1 MKKTILYVAISALF
15 ASTTQAQEAVI
26 DVAAIEQAAQ
36 QVAAW
41 GEQNGQMI
49 EQITTMGNQLAQLKQ
64 TYDSLNGNRSLGTIM
79 NNPALR
85 NYLPQDWQKVYDSVK
100 QGGYAGLT
108 GTAKTMYNQVYDS
121 CKHITIDDERLACEA
136 SAVKGAQDKGFAMD
150 AYDKA
155 QGRMDQIDQLMAKVN
170 DTQDPKAIAE
180 LQARIATE
188 QANIQN
194 EQTKLQMYAMV
205 ASAEDKMQQQN
216 KREMNARTWS
226 ATKGISA
233 QPITFNNP

>member
-1 MKKTILYVAISALF
+1 MKKTIICVAISALF

-26 DVAAIEQAAQ
+26 DVGAIAQLAEQAKTLGDQLSEAKN
-36 QVAAW
+36 QV
-41 GEQNGQMI
+41 M
-49 EQITTMGNQLAQLKQ
+49 QLKN
-64 TYDSLNGNRSLGTIM
+64 TYNSLTGSRNMGTIM

-108 GTAKTMYNQVYDS
+108 GTAKTMYKQVYDG
-121 CKHITIDDERLACEA
+121 CKHITVDDERLACEA

-155 QGRMDQIDQLMAKVN
+155 QSRMDQIDQLMTKVN

-205 ASAEDKMQQQN
+205 SEAEDKMQQQN
-216 KREMNARTWS
+216 KREMNARTW
-226 ATKGISA
+226 AAKKGISA
-233 QPITFNNP
+233 KPITFNNP

>member
-15 ASTTQAQEAVI
+15 ASTAQAQEAVI
-26 DVAAIEQAAQ
+26 DVAAIGQLASQAATLGQ
-36 QVAAW
+36 QLSEAK
-41 GEQNGQMI
+41 
-49 EQITTMGNQLAQLKQ
+49 NQVTQLKN
-64 TYDSLNGNRSLGTIM
+64 TYDSFTGSRDLGTIM

-100 QGGYAGLT
+100 QGGYAGLS
-108 GTAKTMYNQVYDS
+108 GTAKTMYKQVYDS
-121 CKHITIDDERLACEA
+121 CKHITIDDERLSCEA

-150 AYDKA
+150 AYSKA
-155 QGRMDQIDQLMAKVN
+155 QDRMDQIDQLMAKVN

-216 KREMNARTWS
+216 KREMNARAWS

-233 QPITFNNP
+233 QPITFNNQ

>member
-1 MKKTILYVAISALF
+1 MKKAIICVAISALF

-26 DVAAIEQAAQ
+26 DVGAIAQLAEQAKTLGDQLSEAKN
-36 QVAAW
+36 QV
-41 GEQNGQMI
+41 M
-49 EQITTMGNQLAQLKQ
+49 QLKN
-64 TYDSLNGNRSLGTIM
+64 TYNSLTGSRNMGTIM

-108 GTAKTMYNQVYDS
+108 GTAKTMYKQVYDG
-121 CKHITIDDERLACEA
+121 CKHITVDDERLACEA

-155 QGRMDQIDQLMAKVN
+155 QSRMDQIDQLMTKVN

-205 ASAEDKMQQQN
+205 SEAEDKMQQQN
-216 KREMNARTWS
+216 KREMNARTW
-226 ATKGISA
+226 AAKKGISA
-233 QPITFNNP
+233 KPITFNNP

>member
-1 MKKTILYVAISALF
+1 MKKTILYVALSALF
-15 ASTTQAQEAVI
+15 ASTGQAQEAVI
-26 DVAAIEQAAQ
+26 DMAAIGQLAAQ
-36 QVAAW
+36 ASTLGKQLTEAKNQV
-41 GEQNGQMI
+41 
-49 EQITTMGNQLAQLKQ
+49 TQLKN
-64 TYDSLNGNRSLGTIM
+64 TYQSFTGSRDLGTIM

-100 QGGYAGLT
+100 QGGYAGLS
-108 GTAKTMYNQVYDS
+108 GTAKTMYNQVFDS
-121 CKHITIDDERLACEA
+121 CKHITIDDERLSCEA
-136 SAVKGAQDKGFAMD
+136 AAVKGAQDKGFALD
-150 AYDKA
+150 AYSKA
-155 QGRMDQIDQLMAKVN
+155 QDRMDQIDQLMAKVN

>member
-1 MKKTILYVAISALF
+1 MTNHHTRKIIAATLAALF
-15 ASTTQAQEAVI
+15 TGNTYAQEAVI

-41 GEQNGQMI
+41 GEQHGQMI

-64 TYDSLNGNRSLGTIM
+64 TYDSLNGNRNLGTIM

-85 NYLPQDWQKVYDSVK
+85 NYLPQDWQKVYDGVK

-108 GTAKTMYNQVYDS
+108 GTAKTMYKQVYDG
-121 CKHITIDDERLACEA
+121 CKHIAAEDERLACEA

-155 QGRMDQIDQLMAKVN
+155 QGRMDQIEQLMAEVN
-170 DTQDPKAIAE
+170 NTQDPKAIAE

-205 ASAEDKMQQQN
+205 AAAEDRLQEQGRHELNAKA
-216 KREMNARTWS
+216 NARRGW
-226 ATKGISA
+226 I
-233 QPITFNNP
+233 QPQVAN